1 MTVIESEPVLDD
13 FDLDIQIDDPPDRKY
28 DHYLTNRRTCTLTR
42 CKSCTECCVTHF
54 CVTVRGSGCSIRA
67 CQ

>member
-28 DHYLTNRRTCTLTR
+28 DHYLTNEWTCTMTR
-42 CKSCTECCVTHF
+42 CESCTGCCVTHF
-54 CVTVRGSGCSIRA
+54 CPTADRGGCSFKA